1 MKKLMLLL
9 VSCWTLFALPAQA
22 QIDKSELADLFAE
35 KDDDFLPVDDA
46 FRFEFSQQG
55 NQLVLTWQI
64 ADGYYLYKHQFK
76 TVNKDAVLGEAQF
89 PPASPHEDEFFGVT
103 EVYYQTV
110 SIRFDI
116 QQAQQDGVVKVQYQ
130 GCAEAGLCYPPT
142 VKVVYLD
149 KVEAGAG
156 ATQAAD
162 STPPESEQ
170 FQLARLLEN
179 NLPLALL
186 TLLGGGLLLAFTPC
200 VFPMFPI
207 VSAIVLGGKKQVS
220 TSRAFTLSAVYVQGM
235 ALTYSILGLVVASVG
250 VQFQAMLQHPYIL
263 SVFIVLFV
271 VLAAAMFGLWE
282 LQLPSSWQVKL
293 NNVSNQ
299 QQGGSLFGVFLM
311 GAISGLVASP
321 CTTAPLT
328 AVLLVVAQ
336 SGDLLTGFIALYA
349 LSIGMGIPLI
359 LFAMTGGKLLPKAG
373 AWMNVVKTIFGFMM
387 LSVALF
393 FVERM
398 VSNMWTELAWAA
410 LGLTMFT
417 YLSVFNQ
424 TTAASFAKGV
434 RTLVIFLGLFASAM
448 YGYQQL
454 NLGSPQTGTSQASST
469 THSSDFMRVRDLADF
484 EQKLAAANAAGKSVM
499 VDLYADWCVA
509 CKEFEK
515 YTFPAPEVKAA
526 LANTVL
532 MQIDLTDNTPTNL
545 AFQQHFDVKGL
556 PTILLFDTKGK
567 ELNRARVT
575 GFMNAEK
582 FAAHVNQAL
591 N

>member
-1 MKKLMLLL
+1 
-9 VSCWTLFALPAQA
+9 
-22 QIDKSELADLFAE
+22 
-35 KDDDFLPVDDA
+35 
-46 FRFEFSQQG
+46 
-55 NQLVLTWQI
+55 
-64 ADGYYLYKHQFK
+64 
-76 TVNKDAVLGEAQF
+76 
-89 PPASPHEDEFFGVT
+89 
-103 EVYYQTV
+103 
-110 SIRFDI
+110 
-116 QQAQQDGVVKVQYQ
+116 
-130 GCAEAGLCYPPT
+130 
-142 VKVVYLD
+142 
-149 KVEAGAG
+149 
-156 ATQAAD
+156 
-162 STPPESEQ
+162 
-170 FQLARLLEN
+170 
-179 NLPLALL
+179 
-186 TLLGGGLLLAFTPC
+186 
-200 VFPMFPI
+200 
-207 VSAIVLGGKKQVS
+207 
-220 TSRAFTLSAVYVQGM
+220 
-235 ALTYSILGLVVASVG
+235 
-250 VQFQAMLQHPYIL
+250 
-263 SVFIVLFV
+263 
-271 VLAAAMFGLWE
+271 
-282 LQLPSSWQVKL
+282 
-293 NNVSNQ
+293 
-299 QQGGSLFGVFLM
+299 
-311 GAISGLVASP
+311 
-321 CTTAPLT
+321 
-328 AVLLVVAQ
+328 
-336 SGDLLTGFIALYA
+336 
-349 LSIGMGIPLI
+349 MGIPLI

-434 RTLVIFLGLFASAM
+434 RALVIFLGLFASAM

-556 PTILLFDTKGK
+556 PTILLFDTNGK